1 MLKFYVPEPL
11 SGGLILSYKCS
22 GECKHCKYLCSPKW
36 SSNWISEKE
45 LESLLKN
52 LSERI
57 LPAPYGADNVSLN
70 YGLHLTGGE
79 PFLNYDLL
87 LNSIEIANDLR
98 IPSLFVETNCYWCK
112 NDDDTREKL
121 LLLKKAGLKGILI
134 SVNPFIL
141 EYVPF
146 ENTQRAIKLS
156 KQIFDNNLM
165 IYQVYYYHQFMKLN
179 IKERL
184 PLEKYLKLISLNE
197 LRRNVEFFWMG
208 RAPYK
213 LQDLHKKYPIK
224 HFLEENCAS
233 ELVRSWHCHFDNYGN
248 YIPGYCGGL
257 TWGNVQQLN
266 SLCNEGIDIDDYPI
280 LKALITGKIEDLYT
294 LAVENFEY
302 EELPEGYVSK
312 CHVCF
317 DIRRSVISKTEK
329 FKELNPS
336 EFYEHI

>member
-1 MLKFYVPEPL
+1 MKKFIVPEPL

-22 GECKHCKYLCSPKW
+22 GECKHCMYLCSPKW
-36 SSNWISEKE
+36 SGDWISDKD
-45 LESLLKN
+45 LESLLTI

-57 LPAPYGADNVSLN
+57 QPSPYGEDKVSLN

-87 LNSIEIANDLR
+87 LKSTEIANDLG
-98 IPSLFVETNCYWCK
+98 IPSLFVETNCYWCM
-112 NDDDTREKL
+112 NDTIIREKL
-121 LLLKKAGLKGILI
+121 LKLKNGGLKGILI

-146 ENTQRAIKLS
+146 EHTKRAIKLS
-156 KQIFDNNLM
+156 MEIFGSNLM
-165 IYQVYYYHQFMKLN
+165 IYQIYYYHQFVNLN
-179 IKERL
+179 IKESL

-197 LRRNVEFFWMG
+197 FKRKVEFFWMG

-213 LQDLHKKYPIK
+213 LQDLYKKYPLK
-224 HFLEENCAS
+224 HFLNENCAS

-248 YIPGYCGGL
+248 YMPGYCGGL
-257 TWGNVQQLN
+257 SWGNVRQLN

-280 LKALITGKIEDLYT
+280 LKPLITGKIKDLYT
-294 LAVENFEY
+294 LAVESFGY

-317 DIRRSVISKTEK
+317 DIRRRIISKTDK
-329 FKELNPS
+329 FKELNPP
-336 EFYEHI
+336 EFYVHV

>member
-22 GECKHCKYLCSPKW
+22 GECKHCMYLCSPKW
-36 SSNWISEKE
+36 SSDWISERE
-45 LESLLKN
+45 LELLLKN

-57 LPAPYGADNVSLN
+57 QPAPYGAENVSLN

-87 LNSIEIANDLR
+87 LNSVEIANNLR

-112 NDDDTREKL
+112 NDKVTREKL
-121 LLLKKAGLKGILI
+121 LKLKKAGLKGILI

-146 ENTQRAIKLS
+146 ENTIRAIKLS
-156 KQIFDNNLM
+156 SQIFGNNLM
-165 IYQVYYYHQFMKLN
+165 IYQIYYYHQFMNLN
-179 IKERL
+179 IKESL
-184 PLEKYLKLISLNE
+184 PLEKYLKIISLNE
-197 LRRNVEFFWMG
+197 LKRNVEFFWMG

-213 LQDLHKKYPIK
+213 LPDLYKKYPIK
-224 HFLEENCAS
+224 HFLEENCAL

-257 TWGNVQQLN
+257 TWGNVRQLN
-266 SLCNEGIDIDDYPI
+266 SLCNEGIDIDDYPV

-294 LAVENFEY
+294 LAVKNFEY
-302 EELPEGYVSK
+302 EVLPEGYASK

-317 DIRRSVISKTEK
+317 DIRRRIISKSEK
-329 FKELNPS
+329 FEELNPP
-336 EFYEHI
+336 EFYVHI